1 MSEAVGTYGV
11 TIPVRSD
18 IIAAGLGEAE
28 WEHEGEAQMAVRI
41 NLEPDNRATQMM
53 EDPAGYF
60 KAERDRIRA
69 EVLAELGEPLGS
81 DGREWGRLH

>member
-1 MSEAVGTYGV
+1 
-11 TIPVRSD
+11 
-18 IIAAGLGEAE
+18 
-28 WEHEGEAQMAVRI
+28 MAVRI

-69 EVLAELGEPLGS
+69 EVLAELNGHIN
-81 DGREWGRLH
+81 DRYKV